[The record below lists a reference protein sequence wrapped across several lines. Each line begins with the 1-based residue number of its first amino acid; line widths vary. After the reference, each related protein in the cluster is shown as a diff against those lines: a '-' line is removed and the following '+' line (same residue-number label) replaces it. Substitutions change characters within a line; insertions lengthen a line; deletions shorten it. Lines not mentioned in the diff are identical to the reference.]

1 MKKITLYLVVLC
13 GSFGFSQTP
22 LEKIKSYMNE
32 NRLKLNLQSQ
42 DIADLVIVNDFNSES
57 TGIFNYHVKQK
68 YAGIEILSSD
78 SNFWIKNGVVIHG
91 GQEFISNLTQ
101 KINATQAN
109 LNVIAGFQKALESL
123 KNSTPFASEIIQNTG
138 NDYKLKNGNL
148 NENPVFAKLNY
159 FTTANNNLILAW
171 EYEFYSQDYSHLWSI
186 QVNAL
191 NGSILIT
198 RDLVIS
204 CNFGPNRKSHDHN
217 LNSDLFNKTFFKTDA
232 TYAAFTP
239 GTTQYRV
246 IPFNFESPNHS
257 SRQLVV
263 NPEVAATA
271 SPKGW
276 HDTNTLIGTTASL
289 RYNITRGNNVWARND
304 FAGTNSTAAPNGTSP
319 TGTGTWPSLTFDFP
333 YPGNSAVASTYIDAA
348 NTNLFYMNNIM
359 HDLWYQYG
367 FNEQNKN
374 FQANN
379 YGRGGAQADFVI
391 ADSQDGS
398 QAASPNLN
406 NANFSA
412 QTDGTS
418 GRMQMYLWDIGP
430 SFLTVMAPVDIA
442 GGREARDNS
451 FNPGNVSIPNS
462 PNGIVSNLVLYDDAV
477 GDTSDACDP
486 AVNSAQLNGKIVV
499 IRRGTCTFIL
509 KVKAAQNA
517 GAIAVIIVNN
527 VAGTIGMSG
536 ADATI
541 TIPAV
546 SVTAQVGEAL
556 ITRMQTTQVNVKLEK
571 SSSFLNS
578 DGDFDNGIVAHEYG
592 HGISG
597 RLSGSCLNSSEQ
609 QGEGWSDWFWLMM
622 QIKPG
627 DTRNGARGI
636 GTFAQN
642 EATDGGGIRRYRYS
656 TNMAINPHT
665 FGATNSMWFTNAD
678 GIDVVDVHSVGSV
691 WAVTLW
697 DLAWNYIDSYGYDP
711 NIYNGTGGNNK
722 VMRLVLDA
730 IKLDGCSPSFI
741 SGRDALLAADL
752 NTTGGANYCLIW
764 STFARR
770 GLGANASSGTNVG
783 VPGIQDQVED
793 FSIPAI
799 GTTPATGS
807 NCTLAIN
814 YFNNDEAVV
823 LYPNPTHNELNIRIN
838 NYVGKLDIQII
849 DINGRI
855 INNFINTD
863 FNIEKLIDLNGLQN
877 GVYIIKI
884 SADKLNFTKQFIKF

>member
-1 MKKITLYLVVLC
+1 MKKITLYLVFLC
-13 GSFGFSQTP
+13 VFFGFSQTP
-22 LEKIKSYMNE
+22 LEKIKSYVNE
-32 NRLKLNLQSQ
+32 NRLKLNLQNQ

-91 GQEFISNLTQ
+91 GQEFISNLSQ

-109 LNVIAGFQKALESL
+109 LNVITGFQKALESL

-159 FTTANNNLILAW
+159 FTNANNNLILAW

-186 QVNAL
+186 QVDAL
-191 NGSILIT
+191 TGSILIT

-217 LNSDLFNKTFFKTDA
+217 LNSDLFNKSFFKTDA

-246 IPFNFESPNHS
+246 IPYNFESPNHI
-257 SRQLVV
+257 SRQLIV
-263 NPEVAATA
+263 NPEEAVTA

-276 HDTNTLIGTTASL
+276 HDANTIAGVNTSL

-304 FAGTNSTAAPNGTSP
+304 FAGTNSTTAPNGTSP

-333 YPGNSAVASTYIDAA
+333 YPGNSVVASTYIDAA

-359 HDLWYQYG
+359 HDLWYRYG

-374 FQANN
+374 YQAQN
-379 YGRGGAQADFVI
+379 YGRGGLGNDFVI
-391 ADSQDGS
+391 ADAQDGS
-398 QAASPNLN
+398 QATSASLN

-412 QTDGTS
+412 QNDGTS
-418 GRMQMYLWDIGP
+418 GRMQMFLWDMGP
-430 SFLTVMAPVDIA
+430 PFVYVTSPASIA

-451 FNPGNVSIPNS
+451 FDPGHVDIPLS
-462 PNGIVSNLVLYDDAV
+462 PGAVMANLVLFDDGV
-477 GDTSDACDP
+477 PDNTDACEP
-486 AVNSAQLNGKIVV
+486 VTNGAALVGKIAV
-499 IRRGTCTFIL
+499 IRRGNCTFAF
-509 KVKAAQNA
+509 KVRAAQDA
-517 GAIAVIIVNN
+517 GAIGVIIINN
-527 VAGTIGMSG
+527 VSGTIGMAG
-536 ADATI
+536 ADGAI

-546 SVTAQVGEAL
+546 SVTLEVGEAI
-556 ITRMQTTQVNVKLEK
+556 ITKMQTETVSVKFQR
-571 SSSFLNS
+571 SSDFLNT

-597 RLSGSCLNSSEQ
+597 RLSGGGCLSSSEQ

-627 DTRNGARGI
+627 DTRNDARGI

-642 EATDGGGIRRYRYS
+642 ESTSGNGIRRYRYS
-656 TNMAINPHT
+656 TNMAVNPQTFANTNTMFFINAS
-665 FGATNSMWFTNAD
+665 GNEA
-678 GIDVVDVHSVGSV
+678 VDVHSVGSV
-691 WAVTLW
+691 WATMLW
-697 DLAWNYIDSYGYDP
+697 DLTWNYIDRYGYDS
-711 NIYNGTGGNNK
+711 NIYSGNGGNNK
-722 VMRLVLDA
+722 IMRLVLDA
-730 IKLDGCSPSFI
+730 LKLNPCNPSFVTA
-741 SGRDALLAADL
+741 RDAIIAADQ
-752 NTTGGANYCLIW
+752 NTTGGADYCMIW

-770 GLGANASSGTNVG
+770 GLGINASSGTNSG
-783 VPGIQDQVED
+783 TAGIKDQTQDFTVPSPG
-793 FSIPAI
+793 P
-799 GTTPATGS
+799 
-807 NCTLAIN
+807 NCVLSLN
-814 YFNNDEAVV
+814 YFENDSLFKV
-823 LYPNPTHNELNIRIN
+823 YPNPSNDIFNVRIN
-838 NYVGKLDIQII
+838 QYNGNVNMQII

-855 INNFINTD
+855 VKQFINED
-863 FNIEKLIDLNGLQN
+863 FSIEKPIDLSSLQA
-877 GVYIIKI
+877 GVYILKVYNNELNYSQKLIK
-884 SADKLNFTKQFIKF
+884 N